1 MKEMVLKK
9 SALCTALLLSL
20 AACGGGSESTKL
32 IQSAPVL
39 AGPPIVSGSVVSFS
53 DVRANYTVLR
63 VGKDLVVTD
72 KLGKEGVFTVPSGVD
87 VLKFSDVS
95 ISLSVVG
102 DAKNISTAELESI
115 IELYIAF
122 FNRVPDADG
131 LNYWIGR
138 YRAGMTLTQI
148 GQSFLDAALIYPVE
162 TGYSKDMSNTAFIN
176 IVYKNVLGRIP
187 DADGF
192 NYWMSRLTSVGK
204 VVTVQEMLQAA
215 HGSSTNP
222 TYGWVSTYLDNKI
235 YVGRHF
241 AVEQGITPLVQPVS
255 KGMAIAAAVTKT
267 DVTAAMSLM
276 DDILGYKPL
285 PAPATYQNLCAA
297 PRPGTAD
304 KAGSLSDE
312 KNYLASFVDD
322 TYLWY
327 RDVPRINAASY
338 ATPEAYFDVLKT
350 SALTKSNKDVD
361 EFHWSVTQAE
371 YDNQN
376 SGISEGYGIKWAT
389 AKSSPPRDWVVS
401 NIEPTGPAWLFR
413 RGDKLKSVDGE
424 DFVNGNRVDII
435 NEGLF
440 PTKVA
445 PHTFEVI
452 RNGLV
457 LSFTVT
463 PKTYE
468 TTPVRNASVVDTP
481 SGKVGY
487 IYFDSHI
494 RKSEAM
500 LVDAFN
506 TVKNQGA
513 KDLVLD
519 LRYNGGGLIY
529 IASQVAYMVAG
540 DKSNDKVFDHLVYN
554 DKKRDWNDAYPFYNI
569 TTTNQFLPTLNL
581 KRVYVLTGS
590 GTASASEAIING
602 LRGIDVEVIL
612 IGSTT
617 RGKPYGFVP
626 QSNCGSVYYTVQFK
640 GENNKG
646 FGDFA
651 DGFPATCVVKDDYT
665 KALGDPLEAQ
675 FATALSYR
683 QSATCPA
690 PSGSIRGL
698 SPLAEPNYQ
707 VTPNPSTF
715 LAIPGKLP
723 RK

>member
-1 MKEMVLKK
+1 MNDVVLKR
-9 SALCTALLLSL
+9 SALYTALLLSL
-20 AACGGGSESTKL
+20 AACGGGGEVNKPT
-32 IQSAPVL
+32 QSAPAM
-39 AGPPIVSGSVVSFS
+39 AGPPSVSGSVVSFG

-63 VGKDLVVTD
+63 AGKDLVVTD
-72 KLGKEGVFTVPSGVD
+72 KVGSDGAYTVPSGVN

-95 ISLSVVG
+95 INLSVSS

-131 LNYWIGR
+131 LNYWISR
-138 YRAGMTLTQI
+138 YRAGMNLTQI
-148 GQSFLDAALIYPVE
+148 GQSFLDAALIYPDE

-192 NYWMSRLTSVGK
+192 NYWTSRLNSVGK
-204 VVTVQEMLQAA
+204 VMTVQEMLQAA
-215 HGSSTNP
+215 HGSSSNP
-222 TYGWVSTYLDNKI
+222 TFGWVATYLDNKI

-267 DVTAAMSLM
+267 DVNAAMSLM
-276 DDILGYKPL
+276 DAILGYKPL
-285 PAPATYQNLCAA
+285 PAPAVYQNLCAA
-297 PRPGTAD
+297 PRPGTVD
-304 KAGSLSDE
+304 KAGSVNDE

-327 RDVPRINAASY
+327 RDVPRVNTANY
-338 ATPEAYFDVLKT
+338 ATPETYFDVLKT
-350 SALTKSNKDVD
+350 SAITNSDRKVD
-361 EFHWSVTQAE
+361 EFHWVETQAE

-389 AKSSPPRDWVVS
+389 ANSSPPRDWVVS
-401 NIEPTGPAWLFR
+401 NVEPAGPAGLLR

-424 DFVNGNRVDII
+424 DFVYGSRIDII
-435 NEGLF
+435 NAGLR

-452 RNGLV
+452 RNGQI
-457 LSFTVT
+457 LSFTIT
-463 PKTYE
+463 PKTYD
-468 TTPVRNASVVDTP
+468 TTPVRYASVVDTP

-506 TVKNQGA
+506 TVKTQGA

-540 DKSNDKVFDHLVYN
+540 DKSNNKVFDHLVYN
-554 DKKRDWNDAYPFYNI
+554 DKKRDWNDPYPFYNI

-581 KRVYVLTGS
+581 KRVYVLTSS

-612 IGSTT
+612 IGGAT

-626 QSNCGSVYYTVQFK
+626 QSNCGKVYYTVQFK

-683 QSATCPA
+683 QSASCPA